1 MADSTSTSSTSAANT
16 TTNDVQRRLTLK
28 SPLHLQN
35 TAAAPQTNTKP
46 MTFHL
51 GEEVIG
57 GFAAGVVGTL
67 LGFPLDLVKT
77 RMQTQA
83 SSTSSSVKQRG
94 PMSLLTHILRTEGL
108 AAMYKG
114 VGPPLVSLSIVN
126 TLSFTSYSY
135 FRQNLFHGQDGWDYK
150 NALAGMMGAPIFGV
164 VTTPENFLKTQMQ
177 LDNVQTERAKAKQK
191 QMQQTALK
199 HNLSAVESNIQK
211 QSLQQPKPEGRFSS
225 SFQCARALVSSH
237 GATILYTGHVINTIR
252 EAAFVGAY
260 FFCYEGYKVEFTK
273 LLLAGDRLLSSMSSN
288 NYSSN
293 RDVSWATS
301 LAIPIAGGFSGA
313 TSWFLT
319 FPMDCVRAGV
329 QGQLIPA
336 SSSTPIQ
343 KQGALETFTQLLKNK
358 GLTGL
363 YAGVAPSIA
372 RAFLVSGSRF
382 SAYEGALYLCRL
394 SGFTTNEHGQYK
406 DGAANYDN

>member
-1 MADSTSTSSTSAANT
+1 MADSTTTPPTSSSSP
-16 TTNDVQRRLTLK
+16 NDAQRRLTILQQ
-28 SPLHLQN
+28 SPIHLQN
-35 TAAAPQTNTKP
+35 TAAATPQTTTSEP

-77 RMQTQA
+77 RMQTQ
-83 SSTSSSVKQRG
+83 SSSPSSSVKQRG
-94 PMSLLTHILRTEGL
+94 PMSLLSHILRTEGL
-108 AAMYKG
+108 SSMYKG
-114 VGPPLVSLSIVN
+114 IGPPLLSLSIVN

-135 FRQNLFHGQDGWDYK
+135 FRQNLFHGQDGWDYN
-150 NALAGMMGAPIFGV
+150 NALSGMLGAPIFGL

-177 LDNVQTERAKAKQK
+177 LDNVQ
-191 QMQQTALK
+191 
-199 HNLSAVESNIQK
+199 K
-211 QSLQQPKPEGRFSS
+211 QSTQQLKPGGRFTS
-225 SFQCARALVSSH
+225 SFQCARTLVSHH

-260 FFCYEGYKVEFTK
+260 FYCYEGYKCEFKK
-273 LLLAGDRLLSSMSSN
+273 LLLEGDRLLSSMSGN
-288 NYSSN
+288 NYSS
-293 RDVSWATS
+293 RSDSSWATS
-301 LAIPIAGGFSGA
+301 LSIPIAGGFSGA

-329 QGQLIPA
+329 QGQLIPT
-336 SSSTPIQ
+336 SSSAQIQ
-343 KQGALETFTQLLKNK
+343 KQGALGIFTQLLKNK

-382 SAYEGALYLCRL
+382 SAYEGALYLCRM
-394 SGFTTNEHGQYK
+394 SGFTKEQSQYN
-406 DGAANYDN
+406 DGPANYDD

>member
-1 MADSTSTSSTSAANT
+1 MADSTTSSTSSAAT
-16 TTNDVQRRLTLK
+16 DDVQRRLTLK

-35 TAAAPQTNTKP
+35 TAAAPQTTTKP

-83 SSTSSSVKQRG
+83 SSSSSSVKQRG
-94 PMSLLTHILRTEGL
+94 PMSLLSHILRTEGL
-108 AAMYKG
+108 ASMYKG

-135 FRQNLFHGQDGWDYK
+135 FRQNLFHGQDGWDYN
-150 NALAGMMGAPIFGV
+150 NALAGMLGAPIFGL
-164 VTTPENFLKTQMQ
+164 VTTPENLLKTQMQ
-177 LDNVQTERAKAKQK
+177 LDNVQVEREKAKQK
-191 QMQQTALK
+191 QLQQSILK
-199 HNLSAVESNIQK
+199 QNLSAVESNIQK
-211 QSLQQPKPEGRFSS
+211 QSLQQPKPEGRFTS

-260 FFCYEGYKVEFTK
+260 FFCYEGYKCEFAK
-273 LLLAGDRLLSSMSSN
+273 LLLEGDRLLASMSGS
-288 NYSSN
+288 YSSN
-293 RDVSWATS
+293 SDSSWATS
-301 LAIPIAGGFSGA
+301 LAVPIAGGFSGA

-329 QGQLIPA
+329 QGQLIPTTL
-336 SSSTPIQ
+336 STPIQ

-382 SAYEGALYLCRL
+382 SAYEGALYLCRM
-394 SGFTTNEHGQYK
+394 SGFTTGRGQYT